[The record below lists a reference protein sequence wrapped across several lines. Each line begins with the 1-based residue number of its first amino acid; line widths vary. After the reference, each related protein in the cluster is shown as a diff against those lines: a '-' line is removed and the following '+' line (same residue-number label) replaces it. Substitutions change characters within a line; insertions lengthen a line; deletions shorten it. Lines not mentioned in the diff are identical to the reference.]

1 MLEGKN
7 IGRWDHSEQTKYYIF
22 LKMNEKFFENK
33 GMRKNDKVFKIMSKF
48 ITTRTPDQCRSHH
61 QKI

>member
-1 MLEGKN
+1 MLEGKS
-7 IGRWDHSEQTKYYIF
+7 IGKWDKKEQVKYYAF
-22 LKMNEKFFENK
+22 LTINQNFFEKK
-33 GMRKNDKVFKIMSKF
+33 GMRRNDKVFKMMSKF